1 MNQTVV
7 KTKNLLAFKIWLEKL
22 GYEVKS
28 LKFKGFTARTS
39 DRGIK
44 KKHHYVLVT
53 DALNGNTA
61 AFELGKEF
69 EEHLAS
75 PDYITAEVNPNGNI
89 SLVA

>member
-7 KTKNLLAFKIWLEKL
+7 KTKNLLAFKIWLEML
-22 GYEVKS
+22 GYEVKN

>member
-22 GYEVKS
+22 GYEVKN

-75 PDYITAEVNPNGNI
+75 LDYITAEVNPNGNI

>member
-1 MNQTVV
+1 MAKTVV
-7 KTKNLLAFKIWLEKL
+7 KTKHLLAFRIWFVKL

-28 LKFKGFTARTS
+28 FKGKGFTARTS

-44 KKHHYVLVT
+44 KKYHYVLVT
-53 DALNGNTA
+53 DVLNGNPA
-61 AFELGKEF
+61 AFELGLEF
-69 EEHLAS
+69 EGHLAS

>member
-1 MNQTVV
+1 MKTVV
-7 KTKNLLAFKIWLEKL
+7 KTKHLLAFRIWFEKL

-28 LKFKGFTARTS
+28 LKGKGFTARTS

-53 DALNGNTA
+53 DTLNGNPA

-69 EEHLAS
+69 EGHLAS
-75 PDYITAEVNPNGNI
+75 PDFLEVKEDKNGVL
-89 SLVA
+89 SFVA

>member
-7 KTKNLLAFKIWLEKL
+7 KSKNLLAFKIWLEKL
-22 GYEVKS
+22 GYEVKN